1 MVKDRLGEES
11 ENIQHREDHE
21 IAGRALKSTFFDGE
35 RFVPMR
41 LVNFFLQALPEY
53 TFITPVNDQ
62 GGDVVWKYNHDS
74 GIYERTGI
82 PWIEQQVQTVLEDDV
97 STRRQNEV
105 IKQLKV
111 ATYTEPWE
119 FLEIPEIIVLENGSL
134 NVLTQD
140 FGTHSPHYKAKTR
153 LPVKYD
159 PNATCP
165 EILNFLEEVT
175 PKNIDF
181 IQEWI
186 GYHLIKDYRYQR
198 CVVLVGDGDNGKSTF
213 LNIIRNFLGNE
224 NVCSESLY
232 KLTVN
237 RFAAAELQGRLAN
250 IAADIGPDELK
261 QTGVIKMLTGGD
273 WITVERKN
281 RDPFEFKNYAKLTF
295 SCNQLPR
302 TPDETLA
309 FFKRFLVLIFDKT
322 IPKEDQDP
330 QLLDKLT
337 TPEELSGLL
346 NWAIEGLT
354 RLLQQGSFAE
364 PGAAADRKQLYLAMS
379 DPVTGFIKEC
389 VLEEPD
395 EYVEK
400 DELLRAFE
408 GYCKSKGFI
417 TVSDNRFFKQ
427 FKRQIWSK
435 ETQIRIGQRRP
446 RVLKGIKLS
455 KNVTNVTDV
464 TGSTNSPENQQKLG
478 GVYRTRDTRDNRD
491 SNPNV
496 KNLIAKA
503 EAVLKLNKCLMTQKA
518 FYDHLEKNGHHR
530 EDAEYVLR
538 GYPQFAFMGL
548 NVKLVEASQ

>member
-1 MVKDRLGEES
+1 
-11 ENIQHREDHE
+11 
-21 IAGRALKSTFFDGE
+21 
-35 RFVPMR
+35 MR
-41 LVNFFLQALPEY
+41 VVNFFLSALPEY

-82 PWIEQQVQTVLEDDV
+82 PWIEQQVQSVLEDDV
-97 STRRQNEV
+97 SSRRQNEV

-119 FLEIPEIIVLENGSL
+119 FLELSEIIVLENGSL
-134 NVLTQD
+134 NVLTHD

-153 LPVKYD
+153 LPVKYA
-159 PNATCP
+159 PKATCP
-165 EILNFLEEVT
+165 EILSFLEEVS

-213 LNIIRNFLGNE
+213 LNLLRKFIGNE
-224 NVCSESLY
+224 NASSESLY

-237 RFAAAELQGRLAN
+237 RFAAAELQGKLAN
-250 IAADIGPDELK
+250 ISADIGPDELK
-261 QTGVIKMLTGGD
+261 HTGIIKMLTGGD

-309 FFKRFLVLIFDKT
+309 FFKRFLVLMFDKT
-322 IPKEDQDP
+322 IPKEEQDP
-330 QLLDKLT
+330 QLLDSLT

-354 RLLQQGSFAE
+354 RLLEQGTFTE
-364 PGAAADRKQLYLAMS
+364 PGTAVERKELYLAMS

-389 VLEEPD
+389 ILEEPD
-395 EYVEK
+395 EHEEK
-400 DELLRAFE
+400 EDVLRAFE
-408 GYCKSKGFI
+408 VYCKKKGFI
-417 TVSDNRFFKQ
+417 SPSDTKFYKEFKKKV
-427 FKRQIWSK
+427 FCR
-435 ETQIRIGQRRP
+435 ETQIRIGKRRP
-446 RVLKGIKLS
+446 RVFKGIKLS
-455 KNVTNVTDV
+455 ENVTGVTSV
-464 TGSTNSPENQQKLG
+464 TGSTYSLENQQKLG
-478 GVYRTRDTRDNRD
+478 GVIIPRDIRDTCDNY
-491 SNPNV
+491 PNV
-496 KNLIAKA
+496 ENLIAKA
-503 EAVLKLNKCLMTQKA
+503 EAVLKLNKGIMTQA
-518 FYDHLEKNGHHR
+518 SFFDHLEKHGHHR
-530 EDAEYVLR
+530 KDADYVLR
-538 GYPQFAFMGL
+538 SYPQFVFIGL
-548 NVKLVEASQ
+548 NVKFVEASP